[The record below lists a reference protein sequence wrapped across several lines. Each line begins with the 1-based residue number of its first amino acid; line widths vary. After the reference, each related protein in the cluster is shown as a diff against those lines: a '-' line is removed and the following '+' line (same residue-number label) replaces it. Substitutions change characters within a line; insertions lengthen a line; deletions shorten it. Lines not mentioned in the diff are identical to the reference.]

1 MLEIKVCN
9 YQTGEFREEILKAG
23 TENGNEWIVGR
34 ASNCDIVLSS
44 QIVSRV
50 HGRISFQNGQYW
62 FTDFGSTDGSRIN
75 NSLIEVNQRHALHP
89 DDLIRIGEHVLVVEK
104 IDTSEIAKVSLNH
117 SNSAFQSWED
127 DLSVQCVRV
136 IQETEDVK
144 TFCFATDLPI
154 QFNYLPGQF
163 ITLDLDINGEKV
175 QRCYSISSSPSR
187 PNTLE
192 ITVKRVP
199 APNSQPDLP
208 PGLVSNWLHDHITVG
223 STVRLKGG
231 ALGKFTCTTQPPKKL
246 LLISAGSGIT
256 PMISMAKWICDTAAD
271 CDVVF
276 LHSARTPQD
285 IIMRHELE
293 LLAARHPNFRLVA
306 TVTQSSGGASW
317 YGLVGRLNEAMLTAT
332 SPDFQERMVY
342 VCGPHAFM
350 ESTKSLLQDLGFP
363 MGNYHE
369 ESFGGKRKPRTS
381 AAIPPR
387 VSVMKPS
394 NGHNVASDSMSQ
406 KVECH
411 QDALGANQTDAP
423 SIIAFTSSQQEAV
436 SEDGLSILEVAEQE
450 GIRIRSSCKQG
461 ICGAC
466 RVRKVEGTVSY
477 ETEPEALDDRDR
489 DEGYILPCIA
499 SAVGRVVI
507 EA

>member
-1 MLEIKVCN
+1 MLAIKVCN

-34 ASNCDIVLSS
+34 ASNCDIVLPS

-50 HGRISFQNGQYW
+50 HGRISFQDGQYW
-62 FTDFGSTDGSRIN
+62 FTDFGSTDGSRVN
-75 NSLIEVNQRHALHP
+75 NLPVEVNQRYALNP
-89 DDLIRIGEHVLVVEK
+89 DALIRIGEHVLVVEK
-104 IDTSEIAKVSLNH
+104 IDTSEIAKASLNQ
-117 SNSAFQSWED
+117 SNRAFQSWED

-144 TFCFATDLPI
+144 TFCFAADPPI

-163 ITLDLDINGEKV
+163 ITLDLDINSEKV

-199 APNSQPDLP
+199 APNSQPHLP

-256 PMISMAKWICDTAAD
+256 PMISMARWICDTVAD

-293 LLAARHPNFRLVA
+293 LLAARHPNFRLVV
-306 TVTQSSGGASW
+306 TVTQSSGSSPW

-332 SPDFQERMVY
+332 SPDFQERTVY
-342 VCGPHAFM
+342 VCGPNAFM
-350 ESTKSLLQDLGFP
+350 ESTKSLLQDLDFP

-369 ESFGGKRKPRTS
+369 ESFGGKRKPKAST
-381 AAIPPR
+381 AIPAR
-387 VSVMKPS
+387 ASVAKPS
-394 NGHNVASDSMSQ
+394 NEDDVASASAPQ
-406 KVECH
+406 NVEGD
-411 QDALGANQTDAP
+411 QDISSANQANAP
-423 SIIAFTSSQQEAV
+423 AIIAFTSSQQEVV

-466 RVRKVEGTVSY
+466 RVRKVEGTISY

-499 SAVGRVVI
+499 CAVGRVVV